1 MKTEEK
7 LRQLEKTATALE
19 IAINSLRRDIEQL
32 KGRQEVQSQRIDQLS
47 KEDLSGERNN

>member
-1 MKTEEK
+1 MTTEEK

-32 KGRQEVQSQRIDQLS
+32 KGRQDAQSQGIDQLS
-47 KEDLSGERNN
+47 KGDLPGD